1 MSTPARGVLR
11 VTRAGSIALVTLV
24 LSIAAQVG
32 AGGHAPSLMG
42 LAMVTVAL
50 TLLAVAVTAR
60 RIGFPLLAGVS
71 R

>member
-1 MSTPARGVLR
+1 MLR
-11 VTRAGSIALVTLV
+11 VTLAGSIALVTLV

-32 AGGHAPSLMG
+32 AGGHALSLMG
-42 LAMVTVAL
+42 LAMVTVPL
-50 TLLAVAVTAR
+50 TLLVVAVTAR